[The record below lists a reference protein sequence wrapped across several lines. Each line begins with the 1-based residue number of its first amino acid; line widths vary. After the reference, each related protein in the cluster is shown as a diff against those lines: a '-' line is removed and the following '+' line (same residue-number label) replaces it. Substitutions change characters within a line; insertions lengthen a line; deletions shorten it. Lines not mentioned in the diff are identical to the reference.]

1 VIARSRVE
9 LPAHVTEP
17 FEVFLN
23 GVPQRAGVD
32 YEQVGRALLF
42 ERELATEGRLGFW
55 RWTSML
61 LGVAGTYRKHD
72 SVDVVYQAG
81 GQRTVETGLPF
92 RPLDAVESS

>member
-23 GVPQRAGVD
+23 GVQQRAGVD
-32 YEQVGRALLF
+32 YERLGDALLF

-55 RWTSML
+55 RWASML
-61 LGVAGTYRKHD
+61 LGIAGTYRKHD
-72 SVDVVYQAG
+72 TVDVVYQAG
-81 GQRTVETGLPF
+81 GKRTVETGLPF
-92 RPLDAVESS
+92 RPMDAL